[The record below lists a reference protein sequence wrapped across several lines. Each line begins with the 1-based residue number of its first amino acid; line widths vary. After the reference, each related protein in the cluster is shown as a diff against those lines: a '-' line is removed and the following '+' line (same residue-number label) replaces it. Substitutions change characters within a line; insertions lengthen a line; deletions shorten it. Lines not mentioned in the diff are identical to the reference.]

1 VSDNKI
7 VFQITFHYGL
17 GNYNGMVQI
26 ELNHLRYLTLSP
38 TPLHKGRQRKRFK
51 QLQLQL
57 IKQEPTMTG
66 KNLPNLEKYTTFIL
80 LHLGLKVN
88 IKRKKKPI
96 FSAIFLEY
104 NIFYVCADS
113 IYMKMMP
120 MPLQGQ
126 L

>member
-1 VSDNKI
+1 
-7 VFQITFHYGL
+7 
-17 GNYNGMVQI
+17 
-26 ELNHLRYLTLSP
+26 
-38 TPLHKGRQRKRFK
+38 
-51 QLQLQL
+51 
-57 IKQEPTMTG
+57 
-66 KNLPNLEKYTTFIL
+66 
-80 LHLGLKVN
+80 VN